1 MEYQREVKDR
11 TILFST
17 DVLKSNKEVLKDL
30 KKTFKGSMRNQKNP
44 PKTPK
49 NLTDLVRIL
58 VKTDTFMYA
67 LVVPKLS
74 GIIHVEISNDFKT
87 NHQLMGAC
95 KCLSTLREKSERQK
109 REKNHIIRTEKER
122 LFLSS
127 LWDLSFPSSR
137 PLQHLEEKN
146 KEINLT
152 IVIVSYNLFKMIAL
166 QYIPLWI

>member
-1 MEYQREVKDR
+1 MKESLEYQREVKDR

-87 NHQLMGAC
+87 NHQ
-95 KCLSTLREKSERQK
+95 
-109 REKNHIIRTEKER
+109 R

-127 LWDLSFPSSR
+127 LWWLWSSSR
-137 PLQHLEEKN
+137 PPQHLEEKN
-146 KEINLT
+146 KIDLT
-152 IVIVSYNLFKMIAL
+152 VFQISS
-166 QYIPLWI
+166 